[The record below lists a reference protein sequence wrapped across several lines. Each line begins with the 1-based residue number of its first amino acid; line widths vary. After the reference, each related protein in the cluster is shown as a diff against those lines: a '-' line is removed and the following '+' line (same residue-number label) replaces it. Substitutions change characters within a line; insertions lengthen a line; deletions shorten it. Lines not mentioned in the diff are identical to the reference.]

1 MKPWLKTL
9 GNLAPKLATALGGPL
24 AGMAANV
31 AVTALGIK
39 KGSEE
44 ENLKALENAVLSG
57 ESEIFLKLK
66 EAEQRYEIEIKN
78 LELDHA
84 KIHQRDRTS
93 ARILATKNGAGTQT
107 VLSAVYTL
115 GYFALIIGLLGGQ
128 FSMPDG
134 ETTTM
139 VAALIGVMTAAQK
152 DILQFWFGSSVRDRD
167 K

>member
-24 AGMAANV
+24 AGMAANA
-31 AVTALGIK
+31 AVSALGLK
-39 KGSEE
+39 KGSES
-44 ENLKALENAVLSG
+44 ENLKAVEDAVLSG
-57 ESEIFLKLK
+57 DPNVFLKLK
-66 EAEQRYEIEIKN
+66 EAEHRYEIEIKN
-78 LELDHA
+78 LELDHE
-84 KIHQRDRTS
+84 KVHQRDRKS
-93 ARILATKNGAGTQT
+93 ARVLASKNGAGTQT
-107 VLSAVYTL
+107 ALSAVYTV
-115 GYFALIIGLLGGQ
+115 GYFTLIIGLLSGH